1 MIEYAYDF
9 NFEKCFACKSCRY
22 DMGRRE
28 HYCDKTHE
36 RIDNP
41 HAGRC
46 GDYERI

>member
-1 MIEYAYDF
+1 MEF
-9 NFEKCFACKSCRY
+9 KSFF
-22 DMGRRE
+22 
-28 HYCDKTHE
+28 KTVEGNE